1 MKINNAL
8 EALLNAL
15 YENSL
20 QAISSDAG
28 DGAASPVRL
37 TLPAKFER
45 EASKLYQ
52 SISAYK
58 VGLTRT
64 NPDGSQT
71 RLMSTLEVRMLDYAD
86 HIAKQKAE
94 VEKLKREW
102 ETTVGEIWKVG
113 VQCLGEDAMR
123 SMLFTKSDATDVASP
138 PTQAESTLFV
148 PEQGTSPQPRTER
161 TKKRV
166 TFETSVTNE
175 DPKMSPKRTLD
186 FLYQPT
192 RLRLVPVP
200 TIPTL
205 PKQQLSVLEA
215 KVQELGK
222 KEFDDYK
229 KAEKDYKIYWKKK
242 NEKLAQVL
250 VED

>member
-1 MKINNAL
+1 MNT
-8 EALLNAL
+8 L
-15 YENSL
+15 YEDSL
-20 QAISSDAG
+20 QAISSDAA
-28 DGAASPVRL
+28 DGAASPIRL
-37 TLPAKFER
+37 TMPAKFER
-45 EASKLYQ
+45 EAQNLYQ

-64 NPDGSQT
+64 NPDGTQT
-71 RLMSTLEVRMLDYAD
+71 RLMNTLEVRMLDYAD
-86 HIAKQKAE
+86 HIVKQKAG

-123 SMLFTKSDATDVASP
+123 SMFFTNSDVTELASP
-138 PTQAESTLFV
+138 PMQAESALFV
-148 PEQGTSPQPRTER
+148 PEQGTSPQPRTAR

-166 TFETSVTNE
+166 TFETPGTNE
-175 DPKMSPKRTLD
+175 DPEISPKKTLD

-192 RLRLVPVP
+192 RLRLAPVP
-200 TIPTL
+200 MIPKL
-205 PKQQLSVLEA
+205 PKQQFGALEA
-215 KVQELGK
+215 KIQELGR

-229 KAEKDYKIYWKKK
+229 QAEKDYKIYWKKK
-242 NEKLAQVL
+242 NERLARVL